1 MGKGI
6 DTQMA
11 RKAGDW
17 DKTAFQRHFLE
28 DLFARTI
35 ARLQPADLLA
45 RRWPAITAR
54 LPALTASP
62 PAPTARS
69 LIIGYGK
76 AAAALAAAVV
86 ARLPPPVTGLV
97 SVPKGYAHPWRS
109 LLSNAGVSIVIA
121 GHPLPDDNSL
131 RAAHRALSLLQTA
144 SPQDHVLFLATGGG
158 SATLAAPLPPLTLA
172 DKRDILNHLLLA
184 GAPIEDINLVRRH
197 LSAVKGG
204 RLATAARKARL
215 QVTFVISDVVGDD
228 PALVASG
235 PSIPARHDPN
245 AAHAVLDRHQAPH
258 RRKWEAVLADST
270 MPGKVPDA
278 DSPNPVFLLATGTDL
293 LQAAAM
299 TARPA
304 GLDVIDLTDRI
315 TGDAEETGRA
325 HAGLAKRLLATCTR
339 PTLVLSGGELTVR
352 VRHEAGR
359 GGPNLT
365 YLAAMLQELR
375 GEQGIAALA
384 ADTDGRDG
392 SSGHAGGVITAQSWQ
407 KLQERGMSVRTFL
420 ENNET
425 LRLFQHLDGLLKTG
439 PIPLNVNDFRAILV
453 VPHHD

>member
-1 MGKGI
+1 
-6 DTQMA
+6 MA
-11 RKAGDW
+11 RISGDW
-17 DKTAFQRHFLE
+17 KSAAFQRHFLE
-28 DLFARTI
+28 DLFAQTI
-35 ARLQPADLLA
+35 ARLEPAHLLA
-45 RRWPAITAR
+45 GRWPEITAA
-54 LPALTASP
+54 LPALTAP
-62 PAPTARS
+62 PGPTGRH

-86 ARLPPPVTGLV
+86 ARLPGPAAGLV
-97 SVPKGYAHPWRS
+97 SVPEGYADAQQGV
-109 LLSNAGVSIVIA
+109 LSDAGIGIVIA

-131 RAAHRALSLLQTA
+131 RAARCALSLLRTA
-144 SPQDHVLFLATGGG
+144 GPQDHVLFLATGGG

-172 DKRDILNHLLLA
+172 DKRGILNHLLLA

-197 LSAVKGG
+197 ISAVKGG
-204 RLATAARKARL
+204 RLAAAARKAGLR
-215 QVTFVISDVVGDD
+215 VTCVISDVVGDD

-235 PSIPARHDPN
+235 PSIPARSDPQ
-245 AAHAVLDRHQAPH
+245 AAHAVLIRYGAPH
-258 RRKWEAVLADST
+258 RTKWAAALAD
-270 MPGKVPDA
+270 GRIREDA
-278 DSPNPVFLLATGTDL
+278 QAAQFGDPVFLLATGADL
-293 LQAAAM
+293 LRTAA
-299 TARPA
+299 TIARSA

-315 TGDAEETGRA
+315 TGDAEGTGRA
-325 HAGLAKRLLATCTR
+325 HAGLAKQLLATCTQ

-352 VRHEAGR
+352 VRHATGR

-375 GEQGIAALA
+375 GERGIAALA

-392 SSGHAGGVITAQSWQ
+392 SSGHAGGVITAESWQ

-420 ENNET
+420 AQNET
-425 LRLFQHLDGLLKTG
+425 LRLFRYLDGLLKTG